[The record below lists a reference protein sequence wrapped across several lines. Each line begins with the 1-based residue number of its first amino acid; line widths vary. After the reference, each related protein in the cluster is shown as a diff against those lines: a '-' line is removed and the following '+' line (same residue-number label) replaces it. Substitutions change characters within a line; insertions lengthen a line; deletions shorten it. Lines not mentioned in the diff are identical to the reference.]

1 MKIEDLPIKFFPND
15 VIGRKP
21 KKVGDTFKA
30 KFFGGR
36 QRFKVIEYDEQ
47 MYFAVIA
54 NSSGSNWT
62 VKLLKRILSLGRR
75 TAGYDTLSLTA

>member
-30 KFFGGR
+30 KFFGGQ
-36 QRFKVIEYDEQ
+36 QRFTVIEYDEQ

-54 NSSGSNWT
+54 RTGADVSWLS
-62 VKLLKRILSLGRR
+62 KLLSKILRR
-75 TAGYDTLSLTA
+75 STS